1 MLLAWTWHILF
12 EIRGLRFV
20 ADRHSR
26 HKIQVKTIIQP
37 SYLQQETKPIIYIII
52 NFPNPKP
59 PVPQLLNPKVQIYL
73 SGMRGIGEDGHWRT
87 KNKWLYKGR
96 IRGCT
101 KGNPNRI
108 RHRVG
113 RQFKAGKSTF
123 CWPTISERNLLDNQ
137 RLASSRGVLGQNRS

>member
-1 MLLAWTWHILF
+1 M
-12 EIRGLRFV
+12 
-20 ADRHSR
+20 SR
-26 HKIQVKTIIQP
+26 SSSRKLIKSP
-37 SYLQQETKPIIYIII
+37 
-52 NFPNPKP
+52 FPKP
-59 PVPQLLNPKVQIYL
+59 PVPQLCNPKVQIYL

-137 RLASSRGVLGQNRS
+137 RLASSRGVLGQEPIIIPPKLQVSSGNRSISPSVVSCSEI

>member
-1 MLLAWTWHILF
+1 M
-12 EIRGLRFV
+12 
-20 ADRHSR
+20 SR
-26 HKIQVKTIIQP
+26 
-37 SYLQQETKPIIYIII
+37 SSSTKLIKSP
-52 NFPNPKP
+52 FPKP
-59 PVPQLLNPKVQIYL
+59 PVPQLCNPKVQIYL

-137 RLASSRGVLGQNRS
+137 RLSSSRGVLGQNRSKSLKLQVRQSRVEIARSSFPGVVS

>member
-1 MLLAWTWHILF
+1 M
-12 EIRGLRFV
+12 
-20 ADRHSR
+20 SR
-26 HKIQVKTIIQP
+26 SSSRKLIKSP
-37 SYLQQETKPIIYIII
+37 
-52 NFPNPKP
+52 FPKP
-59 PVPQLLNPKVQIYL
+59 PVPQLCNPKVQIYL

-137 RLASSRGVLGQNRS
+137 RLASSRGVLGQNRSKSLKIQVRQSRVEIARSSFPGVVS